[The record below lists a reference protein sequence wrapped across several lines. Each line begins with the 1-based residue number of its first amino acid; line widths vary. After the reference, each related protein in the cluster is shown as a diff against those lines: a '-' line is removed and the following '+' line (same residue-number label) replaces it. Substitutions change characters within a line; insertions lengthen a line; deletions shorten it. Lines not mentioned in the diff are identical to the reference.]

1 MKARSFDPHR
11 LDVEAFA
18 RDAGE
23 LDGSWS
29 LAELPRLRDAQMA
42 ESDAAPQVPWSVRG
56 ERVQERAGEG
66 EIWLHLQA
74 STTLQLQCQR
84 CLQPVEVPMQLD
96 RGVRIVRGEDEA
108 AALDADIDDDVLALT
123 RSLDLRELIE
133 DELLL
138 ALPLVPHHDVCPQ
151 PLPLPEEAAF
161 EDDEPHPF
169 AALAALKAKL
179 PRG

>member
-18 RDAGE
+18 RDAGH
-23 LDGSWS
+23 
-29 LAELPRLRDAQMA
+29 LAGQWGLSEMPRLRDAQVA
-42 ESDAAPQVPWSVRG
+42 AGDAAGQVQWSVRG
-56 ERVQERAGEG
+56 ERVQERAGE
-66 EIWLHLQA
+66 EIWLHLGA

-84 CLQPVEVPMQLD
+84 CLQPVEVPMTLA
-96 RGVRIVRGEDEA
+96 RAVRFVRGEDEA
-108 AALDADIDDDVLALT
+108 AALDADIDDDVLELA
-123 RSLDLRELIE
+123 RSLDLRDLIE

-138 ALPLVPHHDVCPQ
+138 ALPLVPRHDECPE
-151 PLPLPEEAAF
+151 PLLLPGEEAAA